1 MPAVLRGPGPPSR
14 TFTSPNADGSGNGV
28 PVGYGDYFGDTGME
42 CTPEPHGAFG
52 VCHFVTYICIVA
64 FLILN
69 LFIGSKF
76 AAIAAATQW
85 ARH

>member
-1 MPAVLRGPGPPSR
+1 
-14 TFTSPNADGSGNGV
+14 
-28 PVGYGDYFGDTGME
+28 ME